1 MPESSATELLDTG
14 LARYDETADDEHNW
28 EEGYDGIK
36 RHAVELDITVDA
48 FGVEVE
54 RIEALDDGGDEGA
67 QTENNDDV
75 YGYEGVVEQ
84 GMPAGIG
91 VSGPDDALGKEEIDD
106 EE

>member
-1 MPESSATELLDTG
+1 MPEPSAAEFLDAG
-14 LARYDETADDEHNW
+14 LARYDETADDEHDW

-36 RHAVELDITVDA
+36 SRAVELDITVDA
-48 FGVEVE
+48 FCVEVQC
-54 RIEALDDGGDEGA
+54 IEALDDGGDEGK

-91 VSGPDDALGKEEIDD
+91 VSGPDDALGKEEVDD